1 MKAGSQFEGGCNS
14 KCHWLWKYIE
24 CAWNFSVFISPQR
37 KLERLW
43 GQAEKKVGVK
53 GERAVFVRMGDLFPF
68 HALRTKESLKK
79 TAVRAAKIRA
89 QKNEILQ
96 RGVLTFQMQRT
107 LAPSNVVIT
116 GVQDRYCNVILLE
129 GNGRYYA
136 IKEALGDIPD
146 LHVEIRLIHFGQSQ
160 EVWSAMDAA
169 LRFSNLTP
177 PPRSFAVQIADSFQ
191 G

>member
-1 MKAGSQFEGGCNS
+1 MKAGSQFEGGSNS

-53 GERAVFVRMGDLFPF
+53 GERAAFVRMGDLFPF

-89 QKNEILQ
+89 QKNKILQ

-116 GVQDRYCNVILLE
+116 GVQDRYCNVILLA

-136 IKEALGDIPD
+136 IK
-146 LHVEIRLIHFGQSQ
+146 
-160 EVWSAMDAA
+160 
-169 LRFSNLTP
+169 
-177 PPRSFAVQIADSFQ
+177 
-191 G
+191 